1 MGRLAEISCGQ
12 KELPETLWQGKA
24 CHLEEPAD
32 IGEAGH
38 LAIMRKRQ
46 FRRPALWIAIPA
58 LAIGVTATALA
69 AEGGLRTGLAVACVG
84 ALALGWFVEYRLSGI
99 VAVLVR
105 IARGDR
111 YAILPP
117 AIGDGTMQRFGDAAE
132 AMRSALVEADA
143 IMVDRDRR
151 VTESKLRHAGRV
163 FITKRFQGAIG
174 EVVHAVTA
182 ADERIRVTAND
193 LARRNRDMSVRVS
206 SAAQSAEAAA
216 GNAAHV
222 AAAAHDVREIVLR
235 SGHHVAAAREATE
248 RTVAELLHADATVR
262 SLSEAA
268 RKIDVVINLIQKVAG
283 QTSLLALNATIEAAR
298 AGESGRGFAVVA
310 NEVKELAQQTAH
322 ATDEIRTQIHG
333 IQAAVQQTAEAISAV
348 SHSVNATSAVNR
360 DLNAMLQQQIAELE
374 HIGDE
379 ATGVATTV
387 SQAIPD
393 IQSAIAEV
401 AQAGESV
408 LGTADD
414 LMRGSQSLVASVK
427 SYFTDLDHDA
437 IKIGILHSLSGTL
450 TASERPLQQVLVML
464 IEQLNNSGGL
474 LGRPVEAVILNP
486 CSHAE
491 TYAELALT
499 MLRQHNVAAIFGCW
513 TSASRKCVIPVI
525 ERENG
530 LLFYPS
536 QYEGEEESPNVYYLG
551 ATPQQQ
557 ALPAIDYLLDQ
568 GRRRFF
574 LVGTDYVYPH
584 TTNAII
590 KGYLASRGVGPDA
603 VAELYVPFGEKIWR
617 ESIEKIRRFGSR
629 GDAAVVSTI
638 SGDSNVH
645 FFREFVQQGIRAQ
658 DLPVMTLSI
667 GEAELP
673 ALAGVDMN
681 GHLAAWSY
689 FGAIESAVN
698 RSFVADWRAFTGNP
712 AAMPNDPME
721 ATLIGVHL
729 WTQAVAKAGSTD
741 SGAVRQA
748 LAGLHYA
755 APSGFTVRMDEK
767 NHHLHKPAFIGR
779 IDGTGEIVPVWN
791 SGKLVPPAPWSR
803 WLAESK
809 RAIFAKA
816 S

>member
-1 MGRLAEISCGQ
+1 MKL
-12 KELPETLWQGKA
+12 KL
-24 CHLEEPAD
+24 
-32 IGEAGH
+32 
-38 LAIMRKRQ
+38 
-46 FRRPALWIAIPA
+46 RRPALWVAIPA
-58 LAIGVTATALA
+58 LAIGTAA
-69 AEGGLRTGLAVACVG
+69 AAVSADGGFRSGFLVAIGG
-84 ALALGWFVEYRLSGI
+84 AFALGLFVEYRLSGI
-99 VAVLVR
+99 VSILVR

-111 YAILPP
+111 YANLPP
-117 AIGDGTMQRFGDAAE
+117 AVGDGTMQHFGDAAE
-132 AMRSALVEADA
+132 AMRSALVDADA

-174 EVVHAVTA
+174 DVVSAFTE
-182 ADERIRVTAND
+182 ADERIRVTASE
-193 LARRNRDMSVRVS
+193 LATRNRDMSVRVS

-216 GNAAHV
+216 DNAAHV
-222 AAAAHDVREIVLR
+222 AAAAHDVRGIVLR
-235 SGHHVAAAREATE
+235 SGHHVAAARDATE
-248 RTVAELLHADATVR
+248 RTVAELKHADGTVR
-262 SLSEAA
+262 SLSDAA
-268 RKIDVVINLIQKVAG
+268 QKIDVVINLIQKIAG

-298 AGESGRGFAVVA
+298 AGETGRGFAVVA
-310 NEVKELAQQTAH
+310 SEVKELAQQTAH
-322 ATDEIRTQIHG
+322 ATGEIRTQIHG
-333 IQAAVQQTAEAISAV
+333 IQTAVQQTAEAIAAV
-348 SHSVNATSAVNR
+348 SLSVNATSAVNR
-360 DLNAMLQQQIAELE
+360 DLNAMLEQQIAELE

-387 SQAIPD
+387 SRAIPD

-401 AQAGESV
+401 AHAGEAV

-414 LMRGSQSLVASVK
+414 LVNRSQSLVTSVK
-427 SYFTDLDHDA
+427 AYFTDLDHDA

-464 IEQLNNSGGL
+464 IEQLNNAGGL

-499 MLRQHNVAAIFGCW
+499 MLKQHNVAAIFGCW
-513 TSASRKCVIPVI
+513 TSASRKCVIPVM

-557 ALPAIDYLLDQ
+557 ALPAIDYLLDE

-584 TTNAII
+584 TTNATI
-590 KGYLASRGVGPDA
+590 KGYLASRGVVADA
-603 VAELYVPFGEKIWR
+603 VSELYVPFGEKIWR
-617 ESIEKIRRFGSR
+617 ETIEKMRRFGSR
-629 GDAAVVSTI
+629 GDAAIVSTI

-645 FFREFVQQGIRAQ
+645 FFREFARQGIRAQ

-673 ALAGVDMN
+673 ALAGVEMD

-689 FGAIESAVN
+689 FGAIDGADN
-698 RSFVADWRAFTGNP
+698 RAFIDQWRTFTGN
-712 AAMPNDPME
+712 AAAVANDPME
-721 ATLIGVHL
+721 ATLIGFSL
-729 WTQAVAKAGSTD
+729 WAQAVAKAGTTD
-741 SGAVRQA
+741 TNAVRAA
-748 LAGLHYA
+748 LAGLSFR
-755 APSGFTVRMDEK
+755 APSGFTVRMDET

-779 IDGTGEIVPVWN
+779 INKKGEIIPVWK
-791 SGKLVPPAPWSR
+791 SGGLVPPEPWSQ

-809 RAIFAKA
+809 GAIFAKA

>member
-1 MGRLAEISCGQ
+1 MR
-12 KELPETLWQGKA
+12 
-24 CHLEEPAD
+24 
-32 IGEAGH
+32 IGVRAGH
-38 LAIMRKRQ
+38 RALAGPARAAMTVKI
-46 FRRPALWIAIPA
+46 RRPALWVAAPAAIV
-58 LAIGVTATALA
+58 GVA
-69 AEGGLRTGLAVACVG
+69 AVVVASEIGLRSALLVAVGG
-84 ALALGWFVEYRLSGI
+84 ALALGFFVEYRLAEI

-111 YAILPP
+111 YANLPQ
-117 AIGDGTMQRFGDAAE
+117 AIGDGTMQHFGDAAE
-132 AMRSALVEADA
+132 AMRSALVDADA

-174 EVVHAVTA
+174 DVVSAFSD
-182 ADERIRVTAND
+182 ADERIRVTAAD
-193 LARRNRDMSVRVS
+193 LATRNRDMSVRVS
-206 SAAQSAEAAA
+206 SASQSAEAAA
-216 GNAAHV
+216 DNAAHV

-235 SGHHVAAAREATE
+235 SGQHVTAAREATD
-248 RTVAELLHADATVR
+248 RTVAELQHADGTVR

-268 RKIDVVINLIQKVAG
+268 QKIDVVINLIQKIAG
-283 QTSLLALNATIEAAR
+283 QTALLALNATIEAAR

-310 NEVKELAQQTAH
+310 SEVKDLARQTAH
-322 ATDEIRTQIHG
+322 ATGEIRTQIHG
-333 IQAAVQQTAEAISAV
+333 IQGAVQETAEAIAAV
-348 SHSVNATSAVNR
+348 SLSVNAASAVNR
-360 DLNAMLQQQIAELE
+360 DLNAMLEQQIAELD

-379 ATGVATTV
+379 AAGVAATV
-387 SQAIPD
+387 SRAIPD

-401 AQAGESV
+401 AQAGEAV

-414 LMRGSQSLVASVK
+414 LAGRSQSLVTSVK
-427 SYFTDLDHDA
+427 RYFTDLDHDA

-450 TASERPLQQVLVML
+450 TVSERPLQQVLVML
-464 IEQLNNSGGL
+464 IEQLNNAGGL

-491 TYAELALT
+491 TYAELAMT
-499 MLRQHNVAAIFGCW
+499 MLKQHKVAAIFGCW

-536 QYEGEEESPNVYYLG
+536 QYEGEEESQNVYYLG
-551 ATPQQQ
+551 ATPRQQ

-590 KGYLASRGVGPDA
+590 KGYLASRGIADDA
-603 VAELYVPFGEKIWR
+603 VCELYVPFGEKIWR
-617 ESIEKIRRFGSR
+617 ETVEMMRRFGSR
-629 GDAAVVSTI
+629 GDAVIVSTI

-645 FFREFVQQGIRAQ
+645 FIREFTRQGVRAQ

-673 ALAGVDMN
+673 ALASVDMD

-689 FGAIESAVN
+689 FGSIDSTAN
-698 RSFVADWRAFTGNP
+698 NSFVSDWRTFTGNP

-721 ATLIGVHL
+721 ATLIGFSL
-729 WTQAVAKAGSTD
+729 WAQAVATAGTTD
-741 SGAVRQA
+741 IDAVRAA
-748 LAGLHYA
+748 LDGMLFP
-755 APSGFTVRMDEK
+755 APSGFTVRMDNR

-779 IDGTGEIVPVWN
+779 INARSEILPVWD
-791 SGKLVPPAPWSR
+791 SQGLVPPEPWSQ
-803 WLAESK
+803 WLAGAK
-809 RAIFAKA
+809 GAIFSKA

>member
-1 MGRLAEISCGQ
+1 MKTLRL
-12 KELPETLWQGKA
+12 
-24 CHLEEPAD
+24 
-32 IGEAGH
+32 
-38 LAIMRKRQ
+38 
-46 FRRPALWIAIPA
+46 PALWVAIPA
-58 LAIGVTATALA
+58 LAIAVAAAAVSATGNFRLGLATALA
-69 AEGGLRTGLAVACVG
+69 GACV
-84 ALALGWFVEYRLSGI
+84 LGLLVEYRLSAI
-99 VAVLVR
+99 VSVLVR

-111 YAILPP
+111 YANLPP
-117 AIGDGTMQRFGDAAE
+117 AVGDGTMQRFGEVAE
-132 AMRSALVEADA
+132 AMRQALVDADA

-163 FITKRFQGAIG
+163 FITRRFQGAIG
-174 EVVHAVTA
+174 DVVSAVTQ
-182 ADERIRVTAND
+182 ADERIRVTAAD
-193 LARRNRDMSVRVS
+193 LSERNRDMSVRVS

-216 GNAAHV
+216 DNAAHV
-222 AAAAHDVREIVLR
+222 AAAAHGVREIVLR
-235 SGHHVAAAREATE
+235 SGHHVAAARDATE
-248 RTVAELLHADATVR
+248 RTVAELKYADGTVR
-262 SLSEAA
+262 SLSDAA
-268 RKIDVVINLIQKVAG
+268 QKIDVVINLIQKIAG

-298 AGESGRGFAVVA
+298 AGETGRGFAVVA
-310 NEVKELAQQTAH
+310 SEVKELAQQTAH
-322 ATDEIRTQIHG
+322 ATGEVRAQIHG
-333 IQAAVQQTAEAISAV
+333 IQAAVQQTADAIAAV
-348 SHSVNATSAVNR
+348 SLSVNAASAVNR
-360 DLNAMLQQQIAELE
+360 ELNAMLERQIAELD

-379 ATGVATTV
+379 AAGVATTV
-387 SQAIPD
+387 SRAIPD

-401 AQAGESV
+401 AHAGEAV

-414 LMRGSQSLVASVK
+414 LVNRSQSLVTSVK
-427 SYFTDLDHDA
+427 RYFTDLDHDA

-464 IEQLNNSGGL
+464 IEELNNAGGL

-499 MLRQHNVAAIFGCW
+499 MLRQHKVAAIFGCW
-513 TSASRKCVIPVI
+513 TSASRKCVIPVV

-557 ALPAIDYLLDQ
+557 ALPAIDYLLEE
-568 GRRRFF
+568 GRRRVF

-590 KGYLASRGVGPDA
+590 KGYLASRGI
-603 VAELYVPFGEKIWR
+603 VADDVSELYMPFGEKVWR
-617 ESIEKIRRFGSR
+617 ETIEKMRRFGAR
-629 GDAAVVSTI
+629 GDAAIVSTI

-645 FFREFVQQGIRAQ
+645 FFREFARQGVRAQ

-673 ALAGVDMN
+673 ALSGVDMD

-689 FGAIESAVN
+689 FGSIDNAAN
-698 RSFVADWRAFTGNP
+698 RTFVDHWRTFTGNTG
-712 AAMPNDPME
+712 AMPNDPME
-721 ATLIGVHL
+721 ATLIGFNL
-729 WTQAVAKAGSTD
+729 WARAVAKAGTTD
-741 SGAVRQA
+741 VSAVRDA
-748 LAGLHYA
+748 LAGMQYA
-755 APSGFTVRMDEK
+755 APSGFTVRMDDK

-779 IDGTGEIVPVWN
+779 VGPRGDIFPVWKS
-791 SGKLVPPAPWSR
+791 SGLVPPEPWSR
-803 WLAESK
+803 WLELQGDG
-809 RAIFAKA
+809 FAKA